1 MFASINLYVG
11 LGRLYYTVILS
22 VMYCTKLCLNLSR
35 FHFSMNMKIFLIL
48 KFRKTIWSELYYI
61 LLSFILCQRFI
72 SHFSPQE
79 SELIPQWNNWE
90 LNRWWIHPTVLYISS
105 EHITSPCLTHSFSLL
120 IVGSWIQRKVTAFLF
135 CSSGVSAAILED
147 NTKPR
152 KPV

>member
-11 LGRLYYTVILS
+11 LGRLYYTIFFVSDVYQTLL
-22 VMYCTKLCLNLSR
+22 K
-35 FHFSMNMKIFLIL
+35 FFSMNMKIFLIL

-90 LNRWWIHPTVLYISS
+90 LNRWWIHLTVLYISS